1 MGRSAMW
8 QLEYANDLFTAK
20 GGSLGA
26 SEICYDA
33 NTEIWEYK
41 PDDEVDDDDEYSS
54 TEEYDYSE
62 DSSDSDLDCY
72 FHDDH
77 IDCSVDTPIDDGTR
91 YSFRK
96 RPVF

>member
-33 NTEIWEYK
+33 NTEIWDYN
-41 PDDEVDDDDEYSS
+41 PDVEVDDDDENDSY
-54 TEEYDYSE
+54 EENDYSE

-96 RPVF
+96 RPVL